1 MTLLPMRTASRV
13 PATEVTTTAAA
24 SGSSRTPVLSGLYD
38 FTTWKYWVIRKM
50 KPSSANSAIATAPQ
64 AAVKRGLRKRLTS
77 IMGCAD
83 RVSATAI
90 MASTA
95 TPPAMT
101 AAVEAEPQPQRGAS
115 ITPNTSMPIPAPD
128 SDKATPVDRRR
139 GRIARGRHG
148 GRHAH
153 RDNGGEQGH
162 QHEDAAPPEALKQPA
177 TRDRADR
184 HSALPAQA
192 PHSPIARARSRRP
205 VNTLVISD
213 SVDG

>member
-1 MTLLPMRTASRV
+1 MTLLPRRTASRV

-24 SGSSRTPVLSGLYD
+24 SGSSRTPVLSGLYV

-64 AAVKRGLRKRLTS
+64 AALKRGLRKRLTS

-83 RVSATAI
+83 RASATA
-90 MASTA
+90 MRASTA
-95 TPPAMT
+95 TPPTMT

-115 ITPNTSMPIPAPD
+115 ITPNTSRPIPAPD
-128 SDKATPVDRRR
+128 RTSPRQSTGGVAGSREVGTAAATPRATPAASSA
-139 GRIARGRHG
+139 IA
-148 GRHAH
+148 AKMLP
-153 RDNGGEQGH
+153 H
-162 QHEDAAPPEALKQPA
+162 QKRSSSQPPAIGPIA
-177 TRDRADR
+177 TPP
-184 HSALPAQA
+184 PAQA
-192 PHSPIARARSRRP
+192 PHSPIARARSPRP